1 MVHTIAAS
9 AVVSRPEQGVLSL
22 DISAAFTSLRR
33 TEVVSSVERTM
44 PDLAPWIAGLINRSA
59 TANCKL
65 DDGDLDFSILDG
77 LDQGCPLSPLL
88 WCVSTAR
95 WIASIE
101 RAARSADR
109 NAIVLAY
116 LDDLIIIATP
126 ADLLRAQ
133 RAAAEEGLLLGLSL
147 NINTSKASTSACLR

>member
-1 MVHTIAAS
+1 MVHKVAAAAIA
-9 AVVSRPEQGVLSL
+9 SRPEQGVLSL

-44 PDLAPWIAGLINRSA
+44 PDLAPWIAGLINHRA
-59 TANCKL
+59 TASCKL
-65 DDGDLDFSILDG
+65 DDGDLDLSI

-101 RAARSADR
+101 RAARSADP

-116 LDDLIIIATP
+116 LT
-126 ADLLRAQ
+126 
-133 RAAAEEGLLLGLSL
+133 
-147 NINTSKASTSACLR
+147 T